1 VKEAGTN
8 VAPELAAAY
17 ADAFAAYLADR
28 GERELGAAYDI
39 GRQAVAAHLSV
50 LDLAE
55 AHHAALQRAIA
66 DGSGPPADTLQA
78 GADFLRESLSIF
90 ESVHR
95 GYREVQEVARIE
107 HEHVEQLRALAD
119 ASVALNSSLTVEE
132 ILQLTADAARM
143 LIRGQRATVAIF
155 APDPRLRPLTA
166 TSPPLPAE
174 GEAEPARLTARLT
187 GRGRELGMLEVLDGH
202 SRDFSER
209 DDTVLTQLAQLASV
223 AISNAQLY
231 ERERTIAQ
239 TLQRSLRPGGLPDVP
254 GLSAAVRFRPA
265 GESVELGGDF
275 YDLFEA
281 GGGAWA
287 ALIGDVQ
294 GKGPDAAAV
303 TALARH
309 TLRAGAVYEQRP
321 SGVLALL
328 HRALREQRSDGRFC
342 TVAHAHLR
350 IGKGRLQVEL
360 ACGGHPLPLVVH
372 PSGHVEPV
380 GRLGTLLG
388 TDIEP
393 QLYDVTVELRE
404 GDVLLLYT
412 DGVTEVR
419 RRRREVFGLAQLTE
433 LLSTCGALPPDAVA
447 DRVEAAVIEASEGRL
462 RDDMAILAFG
472 PTRRG

>member
-8 VAPELAAAY
+8 VAPELATAY
-17 ADAFAAYLADR
+17 ADAFTAYLSDR

-39 GRQAVAAHLSV
+39 GRRAVAAQLSV

-55 AHHAALQRAIA
+55 AHHAAVRQALA
-66 DGSGPPADTLQA
+66 DGAGPPEDTLQA

-132 ILQLTADAARM
+132 ILQLTADAART

-187 GRGRELGMLEVLDGH
+187 GRGRELGMLEVLDDH
-202 SRDFSER
+202 AREFSER

-275 YDLFEA
+275 YDLF
-281 GGGAWA
+281 
-287 ALIGDVQ
+287 
-294 GKGPDAAAV
+294 
-303 TALARH
+303 
-309 TLRAGAVYEQRP
+309 
-321 SGVLALL
+321 
-328 HRALREQRSDGRFC
+328 
-342 TVAHAHLR
+342 
-350 IGKGRLQVEL
+350 
-360 ACGGHPLPLVVH
+360 
-372 PSGHVEPV
+372 
-380 GRLGTLLG
+380 
-388 TDIEP
+388 
-393 QLYDVTVELRE
+393 
-404 GDVLLLYT
+404 
-412 DGVTEVR
+412 
-419 RRRREVFGLAQLTE
+419 
-433 LLSTCGALPPDAVA
+433 
-447 DRVEAAVIEASEGRL
+447 
-462 RDDMAILAFG
+462 
-472 PTRRG
+472 